1 MSALAVR
8 EAEVPAGAVPMS
20 ATIRRVFVDA
30 YETATYW
37 VAIDDPT
44 ARRAYSFLPGQ
55 INMIGVP
62 GIGEIPISISSDPA
76 RPRLLGHTI
85 RWCGRVTNVF
95 KTLHAGDQVCLR
107 GPFGKP
113 WPLAEARGG
122 DLLIVA
128 GGLGMAPVRPA
139 IYTAIRHRGSFRR
152 LIILTGAR
160 GPEHLL
166 YPYEMDM
173 WGQWLRN
180 QGIELRLTVDVA
192 DESWP
197 YHEGV
202 VTTLFP
208 EAHLDPRVTT
218 VFTCGPEIMMR
229 FAIRDLLGLG
239 IPSTRI
245 WLSMERNMQC
255 GVKLCGHCQL
265 GPYFVCADGPVFRYD
280 RIAELM
286 GVDEL

>member
-8 EAEVPAGAVPMS
+8 EAEVPAGAVPLT

-37 VAIDDPT
+37 VAIDDPA
-44 ARRAYSFLPGQ
+44 ARRAYGFLPGQ

-62 GIGEIPISISSDPA
+62 GIGEIPISVSSDPA
-76 RPRLLGHTI
+76 RPTLLGHTI

-95 KTLHAGDQVCLR
+95 KTLHAGDQVTLR
-107 GPFGKP
+107 GPFGTP
-113 WPLAEARGG
+113 WPLSEARGG
-122 DLLIVA
+122 DLVIVA

-139 IYTAIRHRGSFRR
+139 IYSAIRHRGSYRR

-180 QGIELRLTVDVA
+180 QGIELLLTVDVA

-229 FAIRDLLGLG
+229 FAIRDLLDLG
-239 IPSTRI
+239 IPARRI
-245 WLSMERNMQC
+245 WLSMERNMHC